1 MRFKKADVKLK
12 KGCNIGKDS
21 FFEGHNFVGENAS
34 FKGFLGFGSYIA
46 RESKINGKIGR
57 YCSIA
62 QNVKII
68 NGFHPTE
75 KIVSTH
81 PFFYSQSNCVDL
93 EGMKTD
99 IFEELRFADK
109 ENKFD
114 VIVGNDVWIGA
125 NAIILAGVKIGD
137 GAIIAAGAVVTKD
150 VEPYSIVGGVPAKEI
165 RKRFSKEQI
174 DFLLQFKWWDKDNN
188 WLKNNASSFAQ
199 IDRFIAEN
207 TQCKGAENE

>member
-1 MRFKKADVKLK
+1 MRFKKANVQLK
-12 KGCNIGKDS
+12 KGCNIGKGS
-21 FFEGHNFVGENAS
+21 FFEGHNFVGKNSS

-46 RESKINGKIGR
+46 SESKINGKIGR

-62 QNVKII
+62 QNVKVV

-81 PFFYSQSNCVDL
+81 PYFYSQWNCVDL
-93 EGMKTD
+93 KGTETN
-99 IFEELRFADK
+99 IFEELRFSDK

-137 GAIIAAGAVVTKD
+137 GAVIAAGAVVTKD

-165 RKRFSKEQI
+165 RKRFTQEQI
-174 DFLLQFKWWDKDNN
+174 DFLLKFKWWDKDEK
-188 WLKNNASSFAQ
+188 WLSENRAKFENLEK
-199 IDRFIAEN
+199 FIE
-207 TQCKGAENE
+207 TFDV